1 MSTVSTL
8 LLNAN
13 LIPKTH
19 SLEYFQKGF
28 KEFLANEQ
36 EQKPI
41 EASCNFMFWEMEDF

>member
-19 SLEYFQKGF
+19 SLGYIQKGF
-28 KEFLANEQ
+28 KEFVANAQ
-36 EQKPI
+36 EKKPI
-41 EASCNFMFWEMEDF
+41 KTSCNFMF